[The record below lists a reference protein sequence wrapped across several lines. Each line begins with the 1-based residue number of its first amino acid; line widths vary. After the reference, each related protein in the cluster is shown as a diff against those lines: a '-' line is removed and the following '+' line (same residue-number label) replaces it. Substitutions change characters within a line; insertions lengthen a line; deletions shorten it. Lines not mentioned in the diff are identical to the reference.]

1 MIKKVLASFCA
12 LGLVVTLCARA
23 DQVKMQNGECYIGKV
38 VTLSNETVI
47 VQSDVLG
54 VLKVPRAR
62 IASITF
68 GTNAVTRAV
77 QTPVITSAQPQKP
90 TQPQKPVVTNSSSDL
105 TTAINQLRANPNAMR
120 QVQQQMLAGA
130 DPKATEMFNQTMGGL
145 MNGSLN
151 LDDIRT
157 QAKSAADQLRATKK
171 ELGDDAGFAVDGYLA
186 VLDGFLR
193 ETATTAGATTNA
205 PSSLKPKRSPLSG
218 DE

>member
-1 MIKKVLASFCA
+1 MIPCA
-12 LGLVVTLCARA
+12 NA
-23 DQVKMQNGECYIGKV
+23 DQVNMQNGERYIGKV
-38 VTLSNETVI
+38 VTLTNETII

-54 VLKVPRAR
+54 ILKVPRSK

-68 GTNAVTRAV
+68 GTNAIAPNI
-77 QTPVITSAQPQKP
+77 QTPAAASAQPQKP
-90 TQPQKPVVTNSSSDL
+90 AAANSSSDL
-105 TTAINQLRANPNAMR
+105 TTAINQLRANPNAMQ

-151 LDDIRT
+151 VDDIRR
-157 QAKSAADQLRATKK
+157 QAKSAADQLRAAKK

-193 ETATTAGATTNA
+193 ETASTSTGTTTNA
-205 PSSLKPKRSPLSG
+205 PAFRANPKRAEKAG